1 MASHEKQ
8 APPLERLRPD
18 LRERPLKIALLSL
31 HGLIR
36 AEEPE
41 LGHDPDTGGQVKYVL
56 ELARALGQREEVHR
70 VELITRQIIDPRV
83 GSDYAR
89 VEESLGDKA
98 KLIRLPFG
106 PRKYL
111 RKEALWPYLEIFID
125 QCLMHFRRHGMPDI
139 IHGHYADA
147 GYAGAQLA
155 RLLHVPFV
163 FTGHSLGRV
172 KRERLLQQAAKQ
184 SVAGGAIGPTAA
196 AGTNTKSNTL
206 TSGNTITN
214 SSATPQGGSFAQ
226 ASTSPVGQSTQA
238 GLSQELE
245 RTYNF
250 GTRSEAEEV
259 ALETAS
265 LVITSTSQEV
275 LEQYEMYDHYQ
286 PERMEIIPP
295 GIDLQT
301 FYPDA
306 ESSFATP
313 FAEQLKTFLQQPDK
327 PAILAVARPDQR
339 KNFDM
344 LVRVYGQSPRLQAVA
359 NLILVMGRRD
369 DLRTVA
375 PDQRRVLMDI
385 LTLID
390 VYNLYGK
397 VAYPKTHGP
406 RDIPA
411 LYRWAAQHRGVFINP
426 ALTEPF
432 GLTVLEAAACGL
444 PVVATNDGGPQDIIG
459 NCQNGLLVDP
469 LDPDAI
475 EHALLRMLTESD
487 SWQQWAECGVAGI
500 REHYT
505 WSAHV
510 NQYLRHV
517 GDILAAT
524 SAPALAERRTPRRLP
539 DFDRL
544 IICDLDNTLDGDD
557 AALQELVD
565 LLNNAGR
572 DVGFGIATGRRL
584 DDVTQWLQTHNL
596 PTPDVIST
604 AVGTELCYG
613 KDLQPDQPWRRQIA
627 DGWQPR
633 EIRQQLDH
641 VEGLTL
647 QAEHEQTEFKISY
660 LVDTKRAPT
669 IASLRR
675 QLRAAGLRVKLVFSL
690 GMFLDVIPIRGG
702 SELAI
707 RHLMYRW
714 GFEPE
719 QLLIAG
725 DSGNDEGM
733 LKGRTLGVVVGNHSP
748 ELTKLRGLPRIYFAS
763 ATHARGIL
771 EGIDYYNF
779 LGHVRIPNDPVQ

>member
-1 MASHEKQ
+1 
-8 APPLERLRPD
+8 
-18 LRERPLKIALLSL
+18 
-31 HGLIR
+31 LIR
-36 AEEPE
+36 AEDPE
-41 LGHDPDTGGQVKYVL
+41 LGRDPDTGGQVKYVL
-56 ELARALGQREEVHR
+56 ELARALGQCDEVQS

-89 VEESLGDKA
+89 VEERLGEKA

-111 RKEALWPYLEIFID
+111 RKEALWPYLEIFVD

-184 SVAGGAIGPTAA
+184 ASPAVAVGAVT
-196 AGTNTKSNTL
+196 
-206 TSGNTITN
+206 
-214 SSATPQGGSFAQ
+214 QGGSTDPAPTMSSSQ
-226 ASTSPVGQSTQA
+226 ATQT

-245 RTYNF
+245 RNYNF

-295 GIDLQT
+295 GIDLEA
-301 FYPDA
+301 FYPGGDP
-306 ESSFATP
+306 SFTTP
-313 FAEQLKTFLQQPDK
+313 FAEQIKTFLQQPDK

-344 LVRVYGQSPRLQAVA
+344 LVRVYGQSPRLQALA

-369 DLRTVA
+369 DLRTLA
-375 PDQRRVLMDI
+375 PDQRRVLLDI

-390 VYNLYGK
+390 VHNLYGK

-469 LDPDAI
+469 LDPVAI
-475 EHALLRMLTESD
+475 EHALLRMLTEPD
-487 SWQQWAECGVAGI
+487 SWQQWAESGVAGI
-500 REHYT
+500 RQHYSWT
-505 WSAHV
+505 AHV
-510 NQYLRHV
+510 SQYLRHV
-517 GDILAAT
+517 NEIRSAASQPVLAQ
-524 SAPALAERRTPRRLP
+524 RRAPRRLP

-544 IICDLDNTLDGDD
+544 IICDLDNTLDGDES
-557 AALQELVD
+557 ALQEFVD
-565 LLNNAGR
+565 MLDHAGR
-572 DVGFGIATGRRL
+572 DVGFAIATGRRL
-584 DDVTQWLQTHNL
+584 DDVMTWLNEHSL
-596 PTPDVIST
+596 PMPDVIST
-604 AVGTELCYG
+604 AVGTELYYG

-627 DGWQPR
+627 DGWQPL
-633 EIRQQLDH
+633 EIRQLLDPIP
-641 VEGLTL
+641 GLQP

-660 LVDTKRAPT
+660 FVDTKVAPT
-669 IASLRR
+669 LASLRR

-748 ELTKLRGLPRIYFAS
+748 ELGKLKGLPRIYFAS

-771 EGIDYYNF
+771 EGIEYYNF

>member
-1 MASHEKQ
+1 MASPDNHSLPIDRQ
-8 APPLERLRPD
+8 RQD
-18 LRERPLKIALLSL
+18 LRQRPLKIALLSL

-36 AEEPE
+36 AEDPE
-41 LGHDPDTGGQVKYVL
+41 LGRDPDTGGQIKYVL
-56 ELARALGQREEVHR
+56 ELARALGQREEVR
-70 VELITRQIIDPRV
+70 SVELITRQIIDPRA
-83 GSDYAR
+83 GGDYAR
-89 VEESLGDKA
+89 VEEPIGGKS
-98 KLIRLPFG
+98 KLVRLPFG

-184 SVAGGAIGPTAA
+184 TLQGAVA
-196 AGTNTKSNTL
+196 
-206 TSGNTITN
+206 
-214 SSATPQGGSFAQ
+214 QGGSSDSAPSNSVTHAMQ
-226 ASTSPVGQSTQA
+226 V

-295 GIDLQT
+295 GIDLET
-301 FYPDA
+301 FYPGAD
-306 ESSFATP
+306 SSIKTP
-313 FAEQLKTFLQQPDK
+313 LIEQLQIFLQHPEK

-344 LVRVYGQSPRLQAVA
+344 LVRVYGQSPRLQALA
-359 NLILVMGRRD
+359 NLILVMGRRED
-369 DLRTVA
+369 VRTMA
-375 PDQRRVLMDI
+375 PDQRRVLLDI

-390 VYNLYGK
+390 VHNLYGK

-469 LDPDAI
+469 LDQGQI

-487 SWQQWAECGVAGI
+487 SWQQWAESGVVGI
-500 REHYT
+500 RQHYS

-517 GDILAAT
+517 GEICAAA
-524 SAPALAERRTPRRLP
+524 SEPVLAERRTPRRLP

-557 AALQELVD
+557 SALQEFFDMLD
-565 LLNNAGR
+565 HAGR
-572 DVGFGIATGRRL
+572 EVGFGIATGRRL
-584 DDVTQWLQTHNL
+584 DDVTKWLQEHNL
-596 PTPDVIST
+596 PMPDVIST

-627 DGWQPR
+627 DGWQPQ
-633 EIRQQLDH
+633 EIRQLLDNIP
-641 VEGLTL
+641 GLTP

-660 LVDTKRAPT
+660 FVDTKQAPT

-707 RHLMYRW
+707 RHLTYRW

-748 ELTKLRGLPRIYFAS
+748 ELTKLKGLPRIYFAS

-771 EGIDYYNF
+771 EGIEYYNF
-779 LGHVRIPNDPVQ
+779 LGNVRIPNDPVQ

>member
-1 MASHEKQ
+1 MVSPSND
-8 APPLERLRPD
+8 PPPNHRQRADKRQP
-18 LRERPLKIALLSL
+18 PLKIALLSL

-36 AEEPE
+36 AEDPE
-41 LGHDPDTGGQVKYVL
+41 LGRDPDTGGQVKYVL
-56 ELARALGQREEVHR
+56 ELARALGQSAEVQS
-70 VELITRQIIDPRV
+70 VELITRQVIDPRV
-83 GSDYAR
+83 GPDYAR

-184 SVAGGAIGPTAA
+184 TPTAA
-196 AGTNTKSNTL
+196 GAVVGSAVGSAASSIDRL
-206 TSGNTITN
+206 SEHSPSPATSAAM
-214 SSATPQGGSFAQ
+214 SRA
-226 ASTSPVGQSTQA
+226 ASV

-295 GIDLQT
+295 GIDL
-301 FYPDA
+301 
-306 ESSFATP
+306 ESFFPGGDSIFATP
-313 FAEQLKTFLQQPDK
+313 FAEQIKTFLQQPDK

-339 KNFDM
+339 KNFDI
-344 LVRVYGQSPRLQAVA
+344 LVRVYGQSPRLQSLA
-359 NLILVMGRRD
+359 NLVLVMGRRD
-369 DLRTVA
+369 DLRTLA
-375 PDQRRVLMDI
+375 PDQRRVLLDI

-390 VYNLYGK
+390 VHNLYGK

-411 LYRWAAQHRGVFINP
+411 LYRWAAQQRGVFINP

-469 LDPDAI
+469 LDPVAI
-475 EHALLRMLTESD
+475 EHALMRMLTEPD
-487 SWQQWAECGVAGI
+487 TWQQWAESGVAGI
-500 REHYT
+500 RQHYS
-505 WSAHV
+505 WPAHV
-510 NQYLRHV
+510 TQYLKHV
-517 GDILAAT
+517 GEIRAAA
-524 SAPALAERRTPRRLP
+524 SQPVLAERRAPRRLP

-557 AALQELVD
+557 TALQEFIDMLD
-565 LLNNAGR
+565 HAGR
-572 DVGFGIATGRRL
+572 EVGFGIATGRRL
-584 DDVTQWLQTHNL
+584 DDVMTWINEHSL
-596 PTPDVIST
+596 PMPDVIST

-627 DGWQPR
+627 DGWQPQ
-633 EIRQQLDH
+633 EIRQLLDN
-641 VEGLTL
+641 VPGLQP

-660 LVDTKRAPT
+660 YLDSKQAPT

-748 ELTKLRGLPRIYFAS
+748 ELAKLKGLPRIYFAS

-771 EGIDYYNF
+771 EGIEYYNF